1 MMTYGNSRGFECW
14 VYSGGTAVAAAAKDR
29 DCGKDALSERL
40 GRSDNLAYRR

>member
-14 VYSGGTAVAAAAKDR
+14 VYSGGTAVAAAEDR